1 MAGAGVGHIDGGS
14 NGGLLGV
21 AGDGNRVCS
30 AVSAPSHVGQVWH
43 VGGTPASVGRL
54 EAGLSVGTVV
64 DGTPVGA
71 VDAGEPVGAS
81 GAGVGLSGQSAPAL
95 PVLADGAASGVHGK
109 SLSSKWL
116 IAKKALGQ
124 DSLFFPK

>member
-1 MAGAGVGHIDGGS
+1 MMS
-14 NGGLLGV
+14 KL
-21 AGDGNRVCS
+21 
-30 AVSAPSHVGQVWH
+30 PY
-43 VGGTPASVGRL
+43 
-54 EAGLSVGTVV
+54 TVV
-64 DGTPVGA
+64 HGAAVGA

-116 IAKKALGQ
+116 IAKNALGQ
-124 DSLFFPK
+124 DRCFYKDKSKMEKKGVRM